1 MVENGISSSIL
12 KAHCNEFFNVWI
24 ARIVAEVFGDELNNL
39 ANVIFGD
46 GVLIIHRATI
56 AFDIVKAND
65 YWLGNIVMQLSLYP
79 E

>member
-1 MVENGISSSIL
+1 
-12 KAHCNEFFNVWI
+12 
-24 ARIVAEVFGDELNNL
+24 VAEVFGDELNNL

-65 YWLGNIVMQLSLYP
+65 YWLGNIVMQLFLYP